1 MSDLID
7 PKELFQKLG
16 EDPPPVVIDV
26 RGKGAYD
33 AGHIRGAKH
42 IPGDEIG
49 ERLAEIPKDRL
60 VVPY

>member
-16 EDPPPVVIDV
+16 EDPSPVVIDV

>member
-16 EDPPPVVIDV
+16 EDPAPVVVDV
-26 RGKGAYD
+26 RSQEAYER
-33 AGHIRGAKH
+33 GHIPGAKH
-42 IPGDEIG
+42 IPGDTLA
-49 ERLAEIPKDRL
+49 ERLAEIPEDRL

>member
-26 RGKGAYD
+26 RGKAAFE
-33 AGHIRGAKH
+33 AGHIPGAKH

-49 ERLAEIPKDRL
+49 KRLAEIPKDRL